1 VRRTLVAAVAIVA
14 VATGCAGIPQ
24 SGPIRLGHGLP
35 AAPGAGVAN
44 IPVLPPGPQV
54 GASPTDL
61 VSGFLTAAVDL
72 TVARTYLAT
81 GTTWDSGSSITTY
94 DDPADAVRIAPDTVR
109 VTAHRVGV
117 ITSRGIFRIAP
128 GTFHVDFGVVRRDG
142 QWRIGR
148 LPSGVLLSTD
158 EAERSLQPAA
168 VYYLNRT
175 EDRVVPDQ
183 VLVPPQQPGLA
194 TLLIRDLIDGPNP
207 HLAPAV
213 TTAVPQGTT
222 LVGSVPVSADGTAE
236 VNLSAE
242 ARNITPSD
250 LAKLSA
256 QVVWTLRQ
264 LSSVNAVRLLA
275 DNAPLTSREVA
286 SVQSVR
292 SWEDF
297 DPAAP
302 PTSKG
307 ALIARGT
314 SVGAIGTL
322 VPPALSHRR
331 LLAPARSADGAVVAA
346 LRPDRQ
352 QLLVGGLNG
361 SLRVRVSAGAL
372 SDPTLDPAGDVFVAA
387 STPFGER
394 ILDVPRAGRPRAVAL
409 PDALRGEHIDALAI
423 SRDGSRI
430 ALVVGPPRHANL
442 EIGTISSL
450 PDHPVIHDV
459 WPITTADQGVAGIA
473 WLAANEVVTTTRT
486 QPGHRSVVEV
496 SIDGYQQ
503 QILPTAGAPPAPDQ
517 VAAAPGQRV
526 LISASGGV
534 WSLAGNAWVRRA
546 SGSDPSYAG

>member
-1 VRRTLVAAVAIVA
+1 
-14 VATGCAGIPQ
+14 
-24 SGPIRLGHGLP
+24 LGHGLP

-61 VSGFLTAAVDL
+61 VSGFLSAAVDL
-72 TVARTYLAT
+72 TVARTYLAA
-81 GTTWDSGSSITTY
+81 GTTWNSGSSITTY
-94 DDPADAVRIAPDTVR
+94 DDPADVVRTAADTVT

-117 ITSRGIFRIAP
+117 ITSRGVFRIDP
-128 GTFHVDFGVVRRDG
+128 GTMHTEFQVVRRDG

-175 EDRVVPDQ
+175 ADRVVPDQ

-222 LVGSVPVSADGTAE
+222 LVGSVPVAADGVAE

-242 ARNITPSD
+242 ARNIAPVD
-250 LAKLSA
+250 LSRLSA
-256 QVVWTLRQ
+256 QIVWTLRQ
-264 LSSVNAVRLLA
+264 LSSVTAVRLLS

-286 SVQSVR
+286 AVQKVQS
-292 SWEDF
+292 WQEF

-302 PTSKG
+302 PTSTG
-307 ALIARGT
+307 ALMARGT
-314 SVGAIGTL
+314 SIGAIGTL
-322 VPPALSHRR
+322 VPPALAHHR
-331 LLAPARSADGAVVAA
+331 LVAPARSADGAVVAA

-352 QLLVGGLNG
+352 QLLIGGVNG
-361 SLRVRVSAGAL
+361 PLRVRVIAPGL
-372 SDPTLDPAGDVFVAA
+372 SDPAFDPAGDVFVAVRTA
-387 STPFGER
+387 FGER
-394 ILDVPRAGRPRAVAL
+394 VLDVPATGRARQVVL
-409 PDALRGEHIDALAI
+409 PDSLRGNQIDALAI

-430 ALVVGPPRHANL
+430 ALVVGPPRHADL

-459 WPITTADQGVAGIA
+459 WPILTADHVVAGVAWI
-473 WLAANEVVTTTRT
+473 AANEVVTTTRT
-486 QPGHRSVVEV
+486 QPGHRSVIQV
-496 SIDGYQQ
+496 SIDGYQEQ
-503 QILPTAGAPPAPDQ
+503 TLPTAGAPPAPNQ

-526 LISASGGV
+526 LISASGGI
-534 WSLAGNAWVRRA
+534 WSLTGNAWVRRA
-546 SGSDPSYAG
+546 SGSTPSYAG